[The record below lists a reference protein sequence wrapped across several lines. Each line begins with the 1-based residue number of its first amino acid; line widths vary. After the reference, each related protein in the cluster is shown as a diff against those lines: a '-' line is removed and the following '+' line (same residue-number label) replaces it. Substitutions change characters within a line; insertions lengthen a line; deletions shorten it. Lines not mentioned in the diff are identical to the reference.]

1 VNLIILL
8 AGSILAIVIGAELFT
23 NAVEWAGY
31 LLQLGTGATG
41 SLLAALGTSL
51 PETIVPVVAI
61 IANRP
66 HSTAIATGAVLG
78 SSFMLLSLGTGITG
92 IAVMVRHLHTGSSSN
107 PCTDPGSG
115 FGSDPGPYTDPG
127 FNPDTDPNSGSDSD
141 SNPSTGLQIP
151 PSQSRRDLGV
161 FLVAFSMSLLIM
173 PLPFAAHLAWG
184 VCLIILYSIY
194 VIATLKNST
203 PTGKTPEPL
212 HITLRK
218 KSTPHWVLVALQLSI
233 SIALLIV
240 GSDIFVSQ
248 IGKAATTIQMSPLL
262 LALIAIP
269 LATEFPETLNSILWV
284 RSRADS
290 LAFGNV
296 AGSAAFQSCI
306 LGFIAVSFT
315 PWQLPTVAI
324 ISAVFTIC
332 TGAYLLLVL
341 RNGHSRGIY
350 LLLAALPW
358 VSFVTLELSLNASSI
373 TH

>member
-1 VNLIILL
+1 MNLIILL

-51 PETIVPVVAI
+51 PETIVPIVAI

-92 IAVMVRHLHTGSSSN
+92 IAVMIRHFHSGSSSN
-107 PCTDPGSG
+107 PYTDPGS
-115 FGSDPGPYTDPG
+115 GSDPGPYTDPD
-127 FNPDTDPNSGSDSD
+127 FNPDTNPDSD
-141 SNPSTGLQIP
+141 SGSNPGTGLQIP

-161 FLVAFSMSLLIM
+161 FLVAFSVSLLIM

-269 LATEFPETLNSILWV
+269 LATEFPETLNSVLWV
-284 RSRADS
+284 RSGADS

-315 PWQLPTVAI
+315 PWRLPTVAI

>member
-1 VNLIILL
+1 MNLIILL
-8 AGSILAIVIGAELFT
+8 AGSIIAIIIGAELFT

-31 LLQLGTGATG
+31 LLKLGTGATG

-66 HSTAIATGAVLG
+66 HSTAIAIGAVLG

-92 IAVMVRHLHTGSSSN
+92 IAVMIRHFHSGSSSN
-107 PCTDPGSG
+107 PSTDPGS
-115 FGSDPGPYTDPG
+115 DPDTELD
-127 FNPDTDPNSGSDSD
+127 FNPDPNPDSDSG

-151 PSQSRRDLGV
+151 PSQSRRDLGI
-161 FLVAFSMSLLIM
+161 FLVAFSVSLLIM
-173 PLPFAAHLAWG
+173 PLPFAAHLTWG
-184 VCLIILYSIY
+184 ICLIILYSIY
-194 VIATLKNST
+194 VVATLKNST

-218 KSTPHWVLVALQLSI
+218 KSTPHWILVALQLSI
-233 SIALLIV
+233 SIALLII

-248 IGKAATTIQMSPLL
+248 IGKAAITIQMSPLL

-269 LATEFPETLNSILWV
+269 LATEFPETLNSVLWV
-284 RSRADS
+284 RSGADS

-306 LGFIAVSFT
+306 LGFIALSFT
-315 PWQLPTVAI
+315 PWRLPTIAI
-324 ISAVFTIC
+324 ISAVLTIC
-332 TGAYLLLVL
+332 TGVYLLLIL
-341 RNGHSRGIY
+341 RNGYSKGIY